1 MLCKE
6 QDNQLEQRAWESI
19 HGKLTVHAVHKTTC
33 ALLNFFNAIFIFCA
47 PFEFFNVVFIF

>member
-33 ALLNFFNAIFIFCA
+33 ALLNFFNAVFIFCA